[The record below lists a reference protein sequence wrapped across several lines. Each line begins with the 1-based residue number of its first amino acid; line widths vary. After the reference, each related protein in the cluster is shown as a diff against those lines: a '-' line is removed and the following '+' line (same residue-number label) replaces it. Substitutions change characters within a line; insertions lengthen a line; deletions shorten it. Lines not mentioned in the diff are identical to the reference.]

1 MNSHGLLAQL
11 LLTTAV
17 VFLFIGSLLGLAL
30 GLGLVLRSTAT
41 LRFIRWMNRWI
52 STRQAFKPLELPLQ
66 VAQGAA
72 SARWFAQWFGIVLV
86 ALGAYTAVVLV
97 SAIDVNGIAALVKVD
112 PRYSLAAIAIHAAKW
127 TLVLG
132 SLLAIGTGI
141 MLLFFPRAWRG
152 VEARANRWYSTG
164 DLEGSEDT
172 VYMSL
177 EHLVEGSPR
186 ACGAVI
192 AVLSLAT
199 ALCCGLLVFR

>member
-66 VAQGAA
+66 VAQAAA
-72 SARWFAQWFGIVLV
+72 SARWFGVVLV

-112 PRYSLAAIAIHAAKW
+112 PRYSLAAIAIQAAKW

-132 SLLAIGTGI
+132 SLVAIGTGI

-152 VEARANRWYSTG
+152 VEARANRWSSTG

-199 ALCCGLLVFR
+199 ALGCGLLVFR